1 MSLIYLDYA
10 ATTPVD
16 SRVIK
21 AMEGCLGVDGFFGN
35 AASSHHR
42 QGWEAARCVEQA
54 RRQVARLIGAH
65 ASEITWTSGATESDN
80 IALQGVM
87 RLACQ
92 QGRSHLV
99 TSLAEHKAVLD
110 TASHL
115 EKQGV
120 DVTWLRPDASGR
132 ISLTAIESAV
142 RPETALVSLMHVNN
156 ETGAVLDI
164 GAVGQMLRG
173 KGVLFH
179 VDAAQ
184 SAGKLPLDLSSM
196 PVDLMSLSA
205 HKFYG
210 PKGVGCLYVRKTA
223 RPALLP
229 LMFGGGHERG
239 LRPGTIPTHQVV
251 GMGEA
256 AALAMSS
263 LDQESN
269 RIRAL
274 RDVLSE
280 ALLAIPG
287 VRINGCLENTVP
299 GILNVRFSG
308 MTGEALMMALP
319 DLALSSGS
327 ACNSE
332 RELPSHVLLAMGL
345 TPAEADAS
353 LRFSLGRFTTRA
365 DIDRA
370 ADMLTRLLG
379 AAAL

>member
-1 MSLIYLDYA
+1 
-10 ATTPVD
+10 
-16 SRVIK
+16 
-21 AMEGCLGVDGFFGN
+21 
-35 AASSHHR
+35 
-42 QGWEAARCVEQA
+42 
-54 RRQVARLIGAH
+54 
-65 ASEITWTSGATESDN
+65 
-80 IALQGVM
+80 
-87 RLACQ
+87 
-92 QGRSHLV
+92 
-99 TSLAEHKAVLD
+99 
-110 TASHL
+110 
-115 EKQGV
+115 
-120 DVTWLRPDASGR
+120 
-132 ISLTAIESAV
+132 
-142 RPETALVSLMHVNN
+142 
-156 ETGAVLDI
+156 
-164 GAVGQMLRG
+164 MLKS

-184 SAGKLPLDLSSM
+184 SVGKLPLDLSSM
-196 PVDLMSLSA
+196 PVDLMSVSA
-205 HKFYG
+205 HKFHG

-223 RPALLP
+223 RTALLP
-229 LMFGGGHERG
+229 LMFGGGQERG

-263 LDQESN
+263 LDQESK
-269 RIRAL
+269 RIREL

-287 VRINGCLENTVP
+287 VCINGCLENTVP
-299 GILNVRFSG
+299 SILNVRFSG

-370 ADMLTRLLG
+370 AGMLTRLLG
-379 AAAL
+379 PAVL